1 MSQNSKVLLAAI
13 AGAAVGVIAGILVA
27 PASGK
32 DTFED
37 LSKKAEEL
45 KDDLE
50 DIAAKGRKSVRE
62 LSDTVTDNLQK
73 NINGLKKEV
82 SRAKDS

>member
-13 AGAAVGVIAGILVA
+13 AGAAIGVIAGIMVA

-32 DTFED
+32 DTLDD

-62 LSDTVTDNLQK
+62 ISDTVTDNLQK